1 MARLNATFSAVDIA
15 RYYPAAPPLATP
27 TDLRSSHVSAVIEA
41 VNPLIADAFA
51 LYVKT
56 KNFHWHVSGPH
67 FRDYHLLFDEQAD
80 DIFASIDVLAERVR
94 KIGGTTLRSIG
105 NIAALQ
111 TITDDDEP
119 FVPPLDMVLR
129 LLADNQHI
137 AEMQRRAIAVCD
149 EHQDTPTGNI
159 LQELLDHTERRIWF
173 LFEASRHGDASGSVR

>member
-1 MARLNATFSAVDIA
+1 MARTNAALSPADIA

-27 TDLRSSHVSAVIEA
+27 TDLEPRHVSAVVEA
-41 VNPLIADAFA
+41 INPLIADAFA

-56 KNFHWHVSGPH
+56 KNFHWHVSGPQ
-67 FRDYHLLFDEQAD
+67 FRDDHLLFDEQAE
-80 DIFASIDVLAERVR
+80 DIFAAIDVLAERVR

-105 NIAALQ
+105 AIAALQ
-111 TITDDDEP
+111 TIVDDDEAYVTP
-119 FVPPLDMVLR
+119 RDMLLR

-149 EHQDTPTGNI
+149 EQQDTPTGNI

-173 LFEASRHGDASGSVR
+173 LFETSRRDEAFRSER